1 MREWLRRA
9 GTGLA
14 GGGVLL
20 LGLLS
25 ALALRRESPTPA
37 ERRGHEPSDVSTTG
51 VLVAGGLLVAG
62 LAASLVAVSWLQV
75 VLTGYPVS
83 LRPPAAGVASAPM
96 EPSAL
101 PQLEPMT
108 GSPSRPRPFAAS
120 ADDAGRRLSSYG
132 WVDREAGIVR
142 IPIDRAMDLLA
153 ERGLPARAG
162 PDPFAEVVAAPSASG
177 RFVERRVR

>member
-1 MREWLRRA
+1 
-9 GTGLA
+9 
-14 GGGVLL
+14 
-20 LGLLS
+20 
-25 ALALRRESPTPA
+25 
-37 ERRGHEPSDVSTTG
+37 
-51 VLVAGGLLVAG
+51 
-62 LAASLVAVSWLQV
+62 
-75 VLTGYPVS
+75 
-83 LRPPAAGVASAPM
+83 M

-101 PQLEPMT
+101 PQLEPIT
-108 GSPSRPRPFAAS
+108 GSQSRPQPSAAS